1 MEIAQKDKK
10 LRRFVVAHGENM
22 KELLDYVR
30 FIYESNCAHLLAINA
45 ARTMMK
51 DIGDDVAS
59 TVLYFNARL
68 AGRYSVK
75 ANRNS
80 EPVQHPRTIEEFG

>member
-1 MEIAQKDKK
+1 
-10 LRRFVVAHGENM
+10 
-22 KELLDYVR
+22 
-30 FIYESNCAHLLAINA
+30 
-45 ARTMMK
+45 MMK